1 MTTTLRE
8 AKRAA
13 GVARPRAL
21 RLLGAGAACVA
32 ALCVLTLLSVFVGSR
47 PVTPGELGAL
57 LAGEASDDL
66 TTLVQQVRVPRTLA
80 AIVVGAALAAAGA
93 LMQGMTRNPLAD
105 PGLLGVSSGA
115 AFAVVIGMSAW
126 GISSAT
132 GIAALAVAGAG
143 IVTAVVL
150 VLGLRGKGDGSRL
163 ILAGVAFSMTVAG
176 MQAAITL
183 LNPRMLDAMR
193 AWSAGSLASPNQAVL
208 WQSLP
213 VILAGV
219 VLALV
224 LARPLNALALGDE
237 LAQGL
242 GTHPLLTRAGTGLAT
257 ACLVGGATAIAGP
270 LGFVGLMV
278 PHLVRPFTGPD
289 TTRVLFA
296 CLLVGPS
303 LVMLA
308 DVLARVVLWPG
319 ELPVGIVSAALGA
332 PVLLVLVRRTK

>member
-1 MTTTLRE
+1 MT
-8 AKRAA
+8 AAGSARAA
-13 GVARPRAL
+13 AAADARPGRL
-21 RLLGAGAACVA
+21 RTLGAATACVA
-32 ALCVLTLLSVFVGSR
+32 ALCALAVLSVLVGSR
-47 PVTPGELGAL
+47 PVTPGELGTL
-57 LAGEASDDL
+57 LAGEAGDDL
-66 TTLVQQVRVPRTLA
+66 ATLVLQVRVPRTIA

-126 GISSAT
+126 GVSSAT

-143 IVTAVVL
+143 IVTAIVL

-193 AWSAGSLASPNQAVL
+193 AWSAGSLASPNQDVL
-208 WQSLP
+208 RQSLP
-213 VILAGV
+213 IIAAGV
-219 VLALV
+219 ALALL

-289 TTRVLFA
+289 TTRVLLA
-296 CLLVGPS
+296 CLAVGPA
-303 LVMLA
+303 LVLLA

-332 PVLLVLVRRTK
+332 PVLLLLVRRAR